1 MKNSSTPRVVADRQ
15 RHTCIEIFR
24 KDGLVHCIPLN
35 IEGLEVVQM
44 NEDSFNSVYK
54 PLSDYPVVKA
64 ARLYAAYAADIGGSK
79 EAMKALSSIHPLSSQ
94 EIEMATAKKTAAK
107 AVEKETK
114 ATKKVAVEKP
124 AKAAPVKVAKAAPAK
139 VAKAAPAKV
148 AKAAPAKK
156 VATGEKTHSA
166 ANMFKD
172 LIMEGKLTDDQI
184 FAKVQKEFNLDDNK
198 RSYVRWYRNDLTK
211 KGMNPPEAK

>member
-1 MKNSSTPRVVADRQ
+1 MKNSLTPRVVADRQ

-44 NEDSFNSVYK
+44 NEDSFDSIYK

-114 ATKKVAVEKP
+114 ATKKVATEKP
-124 AKAAPVKVAKAAPAK
+124 AKAEKAAPVK

>member
-1 MKNSSTPRVVADRQ
+1 
-15 RHTCIEIFR
+15 
-24 KDGLVHCIPLN
+24 
-35 IEGLEVVQM
+35 M
-44 NEDSFNSVYK
+44 NEQTFDDTYK
-54 PLSDYPVVKA
+54 PMKDYPVEKA
-64 ARLYAAYAADIGGSK
+64 AKLYAAYSADIGGSP
-79 EAMKALSSIHPLSSQ
+79 EVMKALASIIPLSTQ
-94 EIEMATAKKTAAK
+94 EIQMATAKKASAAK
-107 AVEKETK
+107 AAKEETK
-114 ATKKVAVEKP
+114 PVKKVAAEKP
-124 AKAAPVKVAKAAPAK
+124 AKAVVAKK
-139 VAKAAPAKV
+139 VVAEKPAKV

-156 VATGEKTHSA
+156 AATGEKTHSA